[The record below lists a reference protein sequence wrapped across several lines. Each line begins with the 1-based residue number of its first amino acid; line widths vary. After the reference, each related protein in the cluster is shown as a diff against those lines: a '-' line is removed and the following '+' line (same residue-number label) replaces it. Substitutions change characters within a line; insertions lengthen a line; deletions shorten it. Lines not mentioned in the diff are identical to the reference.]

1 MKPFL
6 ALVAFF
12 ASQAPPKPVV
22 TSFICVLDLKTRAER
37 VVWTGERH
45 FEAPNWS
52 PDGKWLVVNSGG
64 SLYRLSV
71 NGGEPEKIDTG
82 AVNRLNNDHGISPDG
97 KQLVISAGS
106 MYVLPWAGGVPTR
119 ITDKTPSYYHGWS
132 PDGKTLAFCGQRDKN
147 FDIYAISVEGGEER
161 RLTSH
166 AGYDDGPDYTPDGK
180 WIWFNSDRSG
190 TWDLWRMPAAGA
202 GPNDEKAERI
212 TSDARED
219 WFPHPSPDGKKIA
232 YLSFDPGTKGHP
244 ANQKVKL
251 QLMNAKTRKSEVLK
265 DLFGGQ
271 GTLNVNSWAPDSRR
285 FAYVRYELR

>member
-6 ALVAFF
+6 ALMAIF

-97 KQLVISAGS
+97 KRLVISAGP
-106 MYVLPWAGGVPTR
+106 MYVLPWAGGAPTR
-119 ITDKTPSYYHGWS
+119 ITEKTPSYYHGWS

-147 FDIYAISVEGGEER
+147 FDIYAISVEGG
-161 RLTSH
+161 
-166 AGYDDGPDYTPDGK
+166 K
-180 WIWFNSDRSG
+180 SG
-190 TWDLWRMPAAGA
+190 G
-202 GPNDEKAERI
+202 
-212 TSDARED
+212 
-219 WFPHPSPDGKKIA
+219 
-232 YLSFDPGTKGHP
+232 
-244 ANQKVKL
+244 
-251 QLMNAKTRKSEVLK
+251 
-265 DLFGGQ
+265 
-271 GTLNVNSWAPDSRR
+271 
-285 FAYVRYELR
+285 